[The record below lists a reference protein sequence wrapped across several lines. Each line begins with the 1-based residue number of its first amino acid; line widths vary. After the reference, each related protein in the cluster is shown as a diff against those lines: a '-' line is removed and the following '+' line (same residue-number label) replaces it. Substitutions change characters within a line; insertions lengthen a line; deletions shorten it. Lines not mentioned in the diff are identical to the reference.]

1 MLLEETNDRLM
12 MKDRLPR
19 QATPVLGP
27 GSPSSNEK
35 RCQTLT
41 NATPDLITETLNN
54 R

>member
-1 MLLEETNDRLM
+1 MMCLSQKDVNKGTRSVMLLEETNDRLM

-27 GSPSSNEK
+27 GSLGSNE
-35 RCQTLT
+35 R
-41 NATPDLITETLNN
+41 